1 MGAPTSG
8 ERTPGELGIA
18 SARAP
23 RAPRVPGAPGTP
35 RIARDDA
42 GAVRSAV
49 LTLHRTTRLP
59 VVFGGA
65 VSGGAQGG
73 GHDRLR
79 ITELVGNT
87 TDSLDGLVVR
97 HGNGLGGKAMAMAR
111 PVWVSNYPCSAS
123 ISHDYDKPV
132 GREGLLSILA
142 VPIVVR
148 RRVRGVLYGAL
159 REPLSLADRV
169 VGAAVQT
176 ARDLEQDI
184 AVQDSADEALARAR
198 PAVAA
203 VPESA
208 ARWEEVRAV
217 HAELRALAE
226 RVADAP
232 TRDRLREA
240 SLRLAAAGL
249 NEPNGSARPVLSP
262 RELDVLSYV
271 AIGCTNAEAADRL
284 GLLPE
289 TVKSY
294 LRSAMRKLDSHTRL
308 EAVTT
313 ARRAGLLP

>member
-1 MGAPTSG
+1 MG
-8 ERTPGELGIA
+8 
-18 SARAP
+18 
-23 RAPRVPGAPGTP
+23 
-35 RIARDDA
+35 DDA

-49 LTLHRTTRLP
+49 LTLQRTTGLP
-59 VVFGGA
+59 MVFGGA
-65 VSGGAQGG
+65 LGGR
-73 GHDRLR
+73 DRLV

-87 TDSLDGLVVR
+87 TDSLTGLVVR
-97 HGNGLGGKAMAMAR
+97 QGNGLGGKAMAMGR

-132 GREGLLSILA
+132 GREGLLSIVA

-169 VGAAVQT
+169 VGAAVQA
-176 ARDLEQDI
+176 ARDLEQDL
-184 AVQDSADEALARAR
+184 AVQDRADEALART
-198 PAVAA
+198 P
-203 VPESA
+203 PGTSA

-226 RVADAP
+226 QVRDLP

-249 NEPNGSARPVLSP
+249 DKPAGPPVRVLSP

-271 AIGCTNAEAADRL
+271 AIGCTNAETAERL

-308 EAVTT
+308 EAVTA

>member
-1 MGAPTSG
+1 MT
-8 ERTPGELGIA
+8 
-18 SARAP
+18 
-23 RAPRVPGAPGTP
+23 
-35 RIARDDA
+35 RDDA

-49 LTLHRTTRLP
+49 LSLHRATGLP

-65 VSGGAQGG
+65 VAARPPGGS
-73 GHDRLR
+73 DRLR
-79 ITELVGNT
+79 ITELVGNS
-87 TDSLDGLVVR
+87 TDSLDGLVVH
-97 HGNGLGGKAMAMAR
+97 HGNGLGGKAMAMGR
-111 PVWVSNYPCSAS
+111 PMWVSNYPCSAS

-169 VGAAVQT
+169 VGAAVHA
-176 ARDLEQDI
+176 ARDLEQEL
-184 AVQDSADEALARAR
+184 AVRDRAGEALARTR
-198 PAVAA
+198 PAT
-203 VPESA
+203 SA

-226 RVADAP
+226 QVPDAP
-232 TRDRLREA
+232 TRDRLRRA

-249 NEPNGSARPVLSP
+249 DAPDGVPDGPARALPPHPGLSP

-271 AIGCTNAEAADRL
+271 AIGCTNAETAERL

>member
-1 MGAPTSG
+1 M
-8 ERTPGELGIA
+8 PGN
-18 SARAP
+18 
-23 RAPRVPGAPGTP
+23 
-35 RIARDDA
+35 DA

-49 LTLHRTTRLP
+49 LALQRATGLP
-59 VVFGGA
+59 MAFGGA
-65 VSGGAQGG
+65 VCGPGR
-73 GHDRLR
+73 DRLR
-79 ITELVGNT
+79 ITELVGNV

-97 HGNGLGGKAMAMAR
+97 HGSGLGGKAMAMGR
-111 PVWVSNYPCSAS
+111 PFWVSNYPYSPS

-132 GREGLLSILA
+132 GREGLLSIVA
-142 VPIVVR
+142 VPVVVR

-169 VGAAVQT
+169 VTAAVDA
-176 ARDLEQDI
+176 ARDLEQDL
-184 AVQDSADEALARAR
+184 AVRDRADEALARAR
-198 PAVAA
+198 PSS
-203 VPESA
+203 SA
-208 ARWEEVRAV
+208 SRWEEVRAV

-226 RVADAP
+226 EVGDQA
-232 TRDRLREA
+232 TRERLRRA

-249 NEPNGSARPVLSP
+249 DGPEEHPRPSLSP

-271 AIGCTNAEAADRL
+271 AIGCTNAETAERL
-284 GLLPE
+284 ALSPE